1 MNATL
6 ERTLQLTQ
14 LSGNAVNDLSSS
26 FNDLPK
32 TQHADGQ
39 YRLRRYSIV
48 KVGEHSI
55 EHLPAREFVQSDD
68 INTFQGNVSRS
79 FEVIEDDV
87 INSQGMFEMCRVF
100 RDANHLSV
108 EHEIEIHQI
117 RIATDAVETQV
128 APEGVHQDGFQ
139 HIAVIGID
147 RHNIEGGDFLVYRE
161 KHEPPFLSM
170 ALQQGEVAILADNQL
185 WHNARPIK
193 AVKKDHQ
200 GYMDVFVLTAKRA
213 EE

>member
-14 LSGNAVNDLSSS
+14 LSGKAVNDLSSS
-26 FNDLPK
+26 FHDLPK
-32 TQHADGQ
+32 TKHADGQ

-48 KVGEHSI
+48 KVRDTGI
-55 EHLPAREFVQSDD
+55 VHLAAREFVQSDD

-79 FEVIEDDV
+79 FEVIEDAV

-100 RDANHLSV
+100 RDANHLSA
-108 EHEIEIHQI
+108 EHEIEIHQM
-117 RIATDAVETQV
+117 RIATSEDETQV

-161 KHEPPFLSM
+161 KNAQPFLSM

-200 GYMDVFVLTAKRA
+200 AYMDVFVLTAKGA
-213 EE
+213 GV